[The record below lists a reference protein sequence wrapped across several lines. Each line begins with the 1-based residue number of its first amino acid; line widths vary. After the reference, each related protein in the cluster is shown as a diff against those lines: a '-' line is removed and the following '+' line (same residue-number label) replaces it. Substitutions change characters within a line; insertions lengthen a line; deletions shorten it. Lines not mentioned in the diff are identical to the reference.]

1 MEYPELEIFKRF
13 RQVVVWGFP
22 LHSHTHSYIHGA
34 WVKSFKYL
42 GILVHWFHDK
52 DYPRDFDYT
61 NTCFITEGWADD
73 NIPIESS
80 STYFVHIAKNPLRYL
95 EKNARLIEIRYNV
108 KEINDFNYAYKL
120 PADAIRLS
128 YDTLYERVPNDAAV
142 AGRRGRPI
150 SERPYEVIYMYW
162 ATDLLPHEF
171 NYEDAA
177 ASHDN
182 EIHYLGS
189 VDSSHPFME
198 FAQHAKHAGH
208 RIIHH
213 NPWSSPVSYEDN
225 IKLMKKSYCAPD
237 FRSFGQADKHA
248 EYGLMNGTNHVDIGY
263 MPCRVL
269 KAISYGHTG
278 ITNSPRVKEILGDFV
293 EYAATPADV
302 LPIVEMRKDD
312 MAWRRE
318 CMKHIAEHHT
328 FLQRVRDLARAIQMR
343 DDAPLTCVTALYDIG
358 REAVDGRSMNEYKSY
373 LIKTLQSVTAP
384 IVLFLDPTL
393 GWNNELYRCRSSIG
407 PLQILEVPLS
417 ETAMYAY
424 KDRIT
429 KILSSSS
436 HRNPHDITNTIPE
449 YCIIQYNKFDFLER
463 VINSNPFKSLQ
474 FCWIDAGISRFID
487 VSKKY
492 RVRPISVVSNSFS
505 VQSTYS
511 KIPTIDPTTYIGSN
525 TCILKGGM
533 LSMTPDAFIKV
544 KEEVMRIW
552 NEEMMEKGRIDNE
565 QISLALAYQK
575 FPSMFRVFTT
585 TKPVDLLC
593 SELFD
598 AI

>member
-1 MEYPELEIFKRF
+1 MTYPEFEIFKRF

-34 WVKSFKYL
+34 WVKTFKFL
-42 GILVHWFHDK
+42 GIPVYWFHDK
-52 DYPRDFDYT
+52 DFPHAFDYT

-73 NIPIESS
+73 NIPIEPS

-95 EKNARLIEIRYNV
+95 EKGARLIEIRYNV

-120 PADAIRLS
+120 PTDAVRLS

-150 SERPYEVIYMYW
+150 SERPYEVVYMYW

-182 EIHYLGS
+182 EIHYLGT

-198 FAQHAKHAGH
+198 FAQHAKKAGH
-208 RIIHH
+208 SIIHH

-237 FRSFGQADKHA
+237 FRSFGQVDKRT
-248 EYGLMNGTNHVDIGY
+248 EYGVMNGTNHIGIGY
-263 MPCRVL
+263 IPCRVL

-293 EYAATPADV
+293 EYAATPAEV
-302 LPIVEMRKDD
+302 LPIVARRKNDV
-312 MAWRRE
+312 AWRRA

-328 FLQRVRDLARAIQMR
+328 YLQRVRDLARAIQMQ
-343 DDAPLTCVTALYDIG
+343 DKTPLTCVTALYDIG
-358 REAVDGRSMNEYKSY
+358 REAADGRSMNDYKKY
-373 LIKTLQSVTAP
+373 LIQTLQAVTAP

-393 GWNNELYRCRSSIG
+393 GWKDNFYRAARG
-407 PLQILEVPLS
+407 PVQILEVPLQ
-417 ETAMYAY
+417 ETATYPY
-424 KDRIT
+424 KDRIAT
-429 KILSSSS
+429 ILATTA
-436 HRNPHDITNTIPE
+436 HKNPKDVTNQTPGYSMILF
-449 YCIIQYNKFDFLER
+449 NKFDFLER
-463 VINSNPFKSLQ
+463 VIARNPYNSKQ
-474 FCWIDAGISRFID
+474 FCWMDAGVSRFID
-487 VSKKY
+487 LTKTY
-492 RVRPISVVSNSFS
+492 RPRGIPNDYFC

-511 KIPTIDPTTYIGSN
+511 VVPKVEPSTYIGTN
-525 TCILKGGM
+525 TCILKGT
-533 LSMTPDAFIKV
+533 LWSMTPSIFDVVSK
-544 KEEVMRIW
+544 EVMRIW
-552 NEEMMEKGRIDNE
+552 DVEMIGKGRIDTD
-565 QISLALAYQK
+565 QIGLALAYQTI
-575 FPSMFRVFTT
+575 PSVFKIYTSA
-585 TKPVDLLC
+585 KQVDVLF
-593 SELFD
+593 SELFQEF
-598 AI
+598 